1 MLNRTKRLTLA
12 GMLIALGLILPY
24 CTAHG
29 IGIPGTVLLPMHI
42 PVLLIGFLCGP
53 LYGGVCG
60 LIVPVLNS
68 VLTGM
73 PPVFPMLPIMAAELA
88 TYGLVSGLMI
98 HKTPLGRLRFG
109 VYPALVISMAAGRVA
124 YGLMFWALTVRFGA
138 LRALSV
144 WTAITTGL
152 PGIVVQLLVIPA
164 IVAAL
169 GRLGGVAAADA
180 LASAKTIL
188 REGRATCVVIQARKI
203 VKTECGSGIKPVM
216 ALYESGSLQGA
227 LVADKIIGK
236 AAAMLLVLGGVKR
249 CYGEVMSR
257 AGYEFL
263 KEHGVEA
270 EYGQMIEH
278 IQNRTKDG
286 VCPMEQTVE
295 TLTDPAE
302 GYKALQQT
310 LARLAQQ
317 RKEETSK

>member
-29 IGIPGTVLLPMHI
+29 IGIPGTVLLTMHI

-53 LYGGVCG
+53 LYGGVSG

-169 GRLGGVAAADA
+169 DRLGGVAAAEDVYKRQHRY
-180 LASAKTIL
+180 LFL
-188 REGRATCVVIQARKI
+188 FR
-203 VKTECGSGIKPVM
+203 
-216 ALYESGSLQGA
+216 
-227 LVADKIIGK
+227 LV
-236 AAAMLLVLGGVKR
+236 R
-249 CYGEVMSR
+249 
-257 AGYEFL
+257 
-263 KEHGVEA
+263 
-270 EYGQMIEH
+270 
-278 IQNRTKDG
+278 
-286 VCPMEQTVE
+286 
-295 TLTDPAE
+295 
-302 GYKALQQT
+302 
-310 LARLAQQ
+310 
-317 RKEETSK
+317 